1 MPQNAPRRASIP
13 TPNEET
19 ILKQSLVAIVLVSV
33 LGIVFG
39 IRSGSFAILFDG
51 VFSLVDAA
59 MTVLSLLVARLI
71 TRSTVTNDL
80 PEHLLRRFS
89 MGFWHL
95 EPLVLTLNATILLSV
110 IVYAIFSAVMSLFS
124 GGRTMEFGPA
134 IAYAVVVFVICAAM
148 GWYEHGANRQIRS
161 DFVKMDVQGWFM
173 AGGITLSLLIAFA
186 IGHMLDGSA
195 YAWLL
200 PYIDPAVLLL
210 VGLMLLPLPIGTLRS
225 AVPEMLQITP
235 GDLLQEVERI
245 ADEVVKAEHFS
256 GHRSYAARVGRS
268 TQIEIYFIVPTD
280 QPPRRLEDWDL
291 LRDRIGAAVGGDP
304 RQRWLTIAFTADPAR
319 AG

>member
-1 MPQNAPRRASIP
+1 MSK
-13 TPNEET
+13 EEK
-19 ILKQSLVAIVLVSV
+19 ILKRSLIAILLVSA

-80 PEHLLRRFS
+80 SEHLLRRFS

-95 EPLVLTLNATILLSV
+95 EPMVLTLNATILLSV
-110 IVYAIFSAVMSLFS
+110 IIYAIFSAVMSLFS
-124 GGRTMEFGPA
+124 GGRTMEFAPA
-134 IAYAVVVFVICAAM
+134 IVYAAVVFVICAGM
-148 GWYEHGANRQIRS
+148 GWYEHRANRQIKS
-161 DFVKMDVQGWFM
+161 DFIKMDVQGWFM

-195 YAWLL
+195 YTWLL

-210 VGLMLLPLPIGTLRS
+210 VGVLLVPLPIRTLRS

-235 GDLLQEVERI
+235 EDLLQEVEQL
-245 ADEVVKAEHFS
+245 ADKIVKEERFS
-256 GHRSYAARVGRS
+256 GHRAYAARVGRS
-268 TQIEIYFIVPTD
+268 TQIEIYFIVPKD

-304 RQRWLTIAFTADPAR
+304 RQRWITIAFTADPER